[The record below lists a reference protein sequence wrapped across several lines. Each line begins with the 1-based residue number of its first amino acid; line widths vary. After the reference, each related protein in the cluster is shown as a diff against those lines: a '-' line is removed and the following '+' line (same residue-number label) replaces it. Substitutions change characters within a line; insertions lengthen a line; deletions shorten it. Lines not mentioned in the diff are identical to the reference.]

1 MTETGIQVDVLWGGI
16 DDVSAGLK
24 RMGLGATKALYP
36 DIRRA
41 LKPYRTEI
49 RKSAPLGL
57 TGNLLKDNAKWS
69 ITRKGI
75 VVSNKATHAHFVTQG
90 VAGRRG
96 KKGVKALP
104 TSKGPNPFL
113 HRAIGRRRNEIE
125 EGILKALYHYY
136 EKAAAA
142 NKADL

>member
-57 TGNLLKDNAKWS
+57 TGNL
-69 ITRKGI
+69 RKG
-75 VVSNKATHAHFVTQG
+75 
-90 VAGRRG
+90 
-96 KKGVKALP
+96 
-104 TSKGPNPFL
+104 TSLSKQ
-113 HRAIGRRRNEIE
+113 H
-125 EGILKALYHYY
+125 
-136 EKAAAA
+136 
-142 NKADL
+142 